1 MTVSILQN
9 SDLFQ
14 IQLSILYESLDQG
27 EEQSH
32 KRKHIPGIASI
43 YVS

>member
-1 MTVSILQN
+1 MAVSILQN

-14 IQLSILYESLDQG
+14 IQLSILYESLEQG

-32 KRKHIPGIASI
+32 KCKYIPGIASI